1 MNRGHSARGASA
13 LFVILAL
20 ACATAP
26 AVARADFRDWL
37 RSKNGNV
44 ERGNQKMAAGDA
56 KAALAQY
63 DKAARE
69 LPAEGGVHLDR
80 GLALMQTGDVGGARE
95 ALHLATQPPASREV
109 RADAYYNLGLGFYR
123 EGDALAGKGEH
134 EEAQK
139 LFRESADAFKQSL
152 RLRPGNRDA
161 AWNLELGARRIREQE
176 EKQKEKEKEDQQD
189 KKDEDKKDEEKKD
202 EDTQDPQ
209 DQGDKDQEGKDGEQ
223 NQDPKQDQAKQDQQ
237 ESEKQDQQKSQKQDQ
252 QKSQKQDS
260 QKPPT
265 KPEPQPGEPQPKP
278 EQQAK
283 PIPADVSHALDAL
296 QDSEENLERMKARMR
311 AQQERRA
318 PEKDW

>member
-1 MNRGHSARGASA
+1 MRPGRIVRRAGGLCAM
-13 LFVILAL
+13 LAL
-20 ACATAP
+20 GCAVVP

-44 ERGNQKMAAGDA
+44 ERGNAKMAAGDA

-80 GLALMQTGDVGGARE
+80 GLALMQTGDANGARE

-109 RADAYYNLGLGFYR
+109 RADAFYNLGLDFYR
-123 EGDALAGKGEH
+123 EADELAKKDEH

-139 LFRESADAFKQSL
+139 LFRESTDAFKQSL

-176 EKQKEKEKEDQQD
+176 EKQKEKEKKDGDQ
-189 KKDEDKKDEEKKD
+189 KKDEDKQDEEK
-202 EDTQDPQ
+202 Q
-209 DQGDKDQEGKDGEQ
+209 DQQGEGDKDQENKDGQQ
-223 NQDPKQDQAKQDQQ
+223 NQDQKQDQEKQDQAKKDD
-237 ESEKQDQQKSQKQDQ
+237 EKQKQDQ
-252 QKSQKQDS
+252 QKSDQQKSDQQKQDQA
-260 QKPPT
+260 QKPP
-265 KPEPQPGEPQPKP
+265 PRPQPKP
-278 EQQAK
+278 GESEPKEQEAK
-283 PIPADVSHALDAL
+283 PIPADVSYALDAL
-296 QDSEENLERMKARMR
+296 QDSEENLERMKARIR